1 MRFIAA
7 LSVGLCSL
15 GAGTALA
22 GDCSPHCDYYHDYG
36 PYNFSY
42 VEPGL
47 TGYPVC
53 YRQGNCSRLSGRSA
67 FRPSARPGYD
77 PAGDTA
83 EDDTIAT

>member
-7 LSVGLCSL
+7 LSVGLCCF
-15 GAGTALA
+15 GTGTALA
-22 GDCSPHCDYYHDYG
+22 ADCSPHCDYYHDYG

-53 YRQGNCSRLSGRSA
+53 DRRGDCSPYLVYLHSGHRRGQVTIRQVIRPKVTRSR
-67 FRPSARPGYD
+67 P
-77 PAGDTA
+77 
-83 EDDTIAT
+83 